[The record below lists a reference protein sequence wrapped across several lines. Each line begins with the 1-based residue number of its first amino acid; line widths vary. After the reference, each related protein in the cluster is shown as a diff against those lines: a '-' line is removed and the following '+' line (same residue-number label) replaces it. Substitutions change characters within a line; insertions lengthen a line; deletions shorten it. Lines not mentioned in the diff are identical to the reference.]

1 MYDAQKIANYCVN
14 KLDNDSSGIK
24 ALGYTTLLR

>member
-1 MYDAQKIANYCVN
+1 MYDAKKIANYVIT
-14 KLDNDSSGIK
+14 KLDDDDSGIK